1 MNIREITHDEL
12 RQKLLEIIE
21 AESGIPPA
29 EIDPDADF
37 REEAYLDSMQFIAIA
52 ARIEDEFQIELPIA
66 VVKVTTLNEFIDFL
80 SDTMS
85 KS

>member
-1 MNIREITHDEL
+1 MSTGETTHDEL

-21 AESGIPPA
+21 AESGIPSA
-29 EIDPDADF
+29 EIDADADF

-52 ARIEDEFQIELPIA
+52 ARIEDEFNIELPIT
-66 VVKVTTLNEFIDFL
+66 VINVTTLNEFLDFL
-80 SDTMS
+80 IDTMS